1 MGKYASG
8 KRSLAISDRSGM
20 AFPYTEMVREW
31 NGSLVH
37 TSEYEPKQ
45 PQLEPKPVGSDPQ
58 ALFNPRPQPAS
69 KASLILLDSNPF
81 TSVIYGGTT
90 YVNVFSENHQRAA
103 GSVVRFRGAPIVT
116 TAGPA
121 GSDLIEQPKLRNLQA
136 FATIPT
142 FDNVSDLNN
151 TSGFT
156 IALGQIDSLGNVTGA
171 TTSDVVNRF
180 YPCMMSG
187 LAYYLSQKVSPERSG
202 ELERR
207 YESEMLRALDADNQ
221 GTSSFISPQTFYGD
235 GV

>member
-37 TSEYEPKQ
+37 FSEYEPKQ

-69 KASLILLDSNPF
+69 KVSLILLESNPF
-81 TSVIYGGTT
+81 TTVIYSGTT
-90 YVNVFSENHQRAA
+90 YVNVFSEDHQRAA
-103 GSVVRFRGAPIVT
+103 GSIVRFRGPPEVT
-116 TAGPA
+116 TSGP
-121 GSDLIEQPKLRNLQA
+121 GGDSDDTPNLQQ
-136 FATIPT
+136 FQNIPT

-156 IALGQIDSLGNVTGA
+156 INLGQIDSSGNVTGA
-171 TTSDVVNRF
+171 TTSDSLTDPINYFYIQSTSSATTGGVSGGGDNCSAGPVTLEVVN
-180 YPCMMSG
+180 G
-187 LAYYLSQKVSPERSG
+187 
-202 ELERR
+202 
-207 YESEMLRALDADNQ
+207 
-221 GTSSFISPQTFYGD
+221 
-235 GV
+235 